1 MKKAQRVRRLI
12 VEAVLNELKEVDALL
27 APASGSIAP
36 RLDDPS
42 SDELS
47 DEYLIAENHMVIGN
61 FGGLPSM
68 TLPMGFKDDL
78 PIGINIT
85 CNAFKEEEMFDIA
98 LAIEDITGLKGHVKE
113 VL

>member
-1 MKKAQRVRRLI
+1 MPQYAAGFLTESPVSEPI
-12 VEAVLNELKEVDALL
+12 ASGT
-27 APASGSIAP
+27 APAATKAALP
-36 RLDDPS
+36 PDDPS